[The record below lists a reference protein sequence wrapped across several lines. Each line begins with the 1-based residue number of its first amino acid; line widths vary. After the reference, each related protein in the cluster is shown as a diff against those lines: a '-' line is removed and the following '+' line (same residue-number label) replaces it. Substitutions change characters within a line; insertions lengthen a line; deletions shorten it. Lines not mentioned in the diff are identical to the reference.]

1 MKINDKLLTNE
12 DGLCVYKYEPDLLL
26 HPQGHSPKYFINTE
40 KLFEY
45 LDDYSDGKF
54 FTSEISLVDGELE
67 LIDMKG
73 DGETEIW
80 FEKLTETRLFVPVET
95 IRHFPETTLNY

>member
-1 MKINDKLLTNE
+1 MKINDKLVTTEN
-12 DGLCVYKYEPDLLL
+12 GLCVYKYEPK
-26 HPQGHSPKYFINTE
+26 GHEPKYFINTK

-45 LDDYSDGKF
+45 LADYSDGKF
-54 FTSEISLVDGELE
+54 FTTEISLVDGELE

-80 FEKLTETRLFVPVET
+80 FENLTETRLYVPVET
-95 IRHFPETTLNY
+95 IRHFPETMLKY